1 MAMGIKEV
9 VETGMDISMHGYR
22 YICEQMIRIETLQIT

>member
-22 YICEQMIRIETLQIT
+22 YTYEQMISIETVQIT